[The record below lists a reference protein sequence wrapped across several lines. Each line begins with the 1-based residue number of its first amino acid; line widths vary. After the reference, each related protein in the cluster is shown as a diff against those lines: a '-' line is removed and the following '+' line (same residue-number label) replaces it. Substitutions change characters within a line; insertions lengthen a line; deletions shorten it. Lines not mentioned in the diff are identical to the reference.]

1 MLSKFARKRDSVK
14 VTFKTLKKPKL
25 GPWLSKH
32 IPHTHED
39 LSFDPQ
45 NP

>member
-32 IPHTHED
+32 ILHTHED